1 MIIAFSGIDGSGK
14 TTCAEFVSNY
24 FKNKGIPIKYLHIVR
39 DSFYHKILH
48 SLIARV
54 STGARISL
62 EKNLRAKENGPKF
75 FILKLIKKAALFINL
90 IYFNLRYWRYKNN
103 IKRSIVTDR
112 YFYDD
117 IAQGIYLGVAGR
129 AFINAFKKRIIQP
142 DIVFYLRAEPSLAY
156 ARKQEYDEEYFL
168 TKSGI
173 YDEIYKET
181 PNIKISEGS
190 MESIKITIRNYLE
203 DTLGRYV

>member
-14 TTCAEFVSNY
+14 TTSAEFVMDY
-24 FKNKGIPIKYLHIVR
+24 FRKRNIPVEYSHIVR
-39 DSFYHKILH
+39 DSFYHKMLH
-48 SLIARV
+48 GLVGKV
-54 STGARISL
+54 SKDTQRSL
-62 EKNLRAKENGPKF
+62 EESLRKKQGGTAA
-75 FILKLIKKAALFINL
+75 FISKWIKKAALFTNI
-90 IYFNLRYWRYKNN
+90 ICFNLRYGRYKNN
-103 IKRSIVTDR
+103 IKRNIITDR

-129 AFINAFKKRIIQP
+129 AFISAFKKRIIQP

-156 ARKQEYDEEYFL
+156 ARKKEYDEEYFL

-173 YDEIYKET
+173 YDEIYKEA

-190 MESIKITIRNYLE
+190 MESIKVTIRNYLE